1 MTLRL
6 GNSATNATGISARL
20 MRRQKPGA
28 RPNVPK
34 QLPVRPTTP
43 VPPAPKPPSPKSVVE
58 VADALPPKVVI
69 RQPEP
74 TPLPTPAPVSKPAS
88 KPKLTLKE
96 VKAMK
101 QSKKA
106 TKLKVSV
113 PDTKITFSQED

>member
-6 GNSATNATGISARL
+6 GNSVSNATGVSAKL

-34 QLPVRPTTP
+34 QLPI
-43 VPPAPKPPSPKSVVE
+43 KPPSPKFVVE

-96 VKAMK
+96 VKAIK

-106 TKLKVSV
+106 PKLKVSV
-113 PDTKITFSQED
+113 PDNKITFSLED